1 MEVWRQ
7 GRFCFHPSTHPYLY
21 TAERSD
27 AMLYYLIDYIERLY
41 HPPGFQV
48 IRFIT
53 VRAAL
58 ASITALGIAMVA
70 GRGIIRWLRQQQLG
84 EQVREGDEAGAVSH
98 VHKAG
103 TPTMGGIIILLAV
116 LGATLLWG
124 AIANTYVWL
133 VMLATASLGLLGF
146 ADDYVKTVKKEK
158 DGLPAKVKI
167 AGQVGVGVLVGGVLY
182 FNPAFAD
189 YNSFTFVPF
198 LKNQVLDYDLFRFWE
213 LGVDLGWL
221 VYIPVVIFIITAVS
235 NAVNLTDGLDG
246 LTTGVTAFVSLGL
259 IALVYISGNAQLAT
273 FLNVMFLPGTGELTI
288 FVSAVTAACFGFLWY
303 NGYPATVFMGDTG
316 SLALGGAVGVTILM
330 VRKELLLPLLGIVYF
345 AEAVSVIL
353 QTSYFKYTRRRTGT
367 GKRIFKMAP
376 LHHHFEARGLHEA
389 KIVTRFWI
397 VTAITV
403 IAALLLLRLR

>member
-1 MEVWRQ
+1 
-7 GRFCFHPSTHPYLY
+7 
-21 TAERSD
+21 
-27 AMLYYLIDYIERLY
+27 MLYYLIDYIERLY
-41 HPPGFQV
+41 SPPGFQV

-70 GRGIIRWLRQQQLG
+70 GRGIIRWLRRQQLG
-84 EQVREGDEAGAVSH
+84 ERVREGEAAGAVSH

-133 VMLATASLGLLGF
+133 VMLATAALGLLGF
-146 ADDYVKTVKKEK
+146 ADDYIKTVRKDK

-259 IALVYISGNAQLAT
+259 IALVYISGNAELAA
-273 FLNVMFLPGTGELTI
+273 FLNVMFLPGTGELTV

-316 SLALGGAVGVTILM
+316 SLALGGAVGTTILM

-367 GKRIFKMAP
+367 GQRIFKMAP

>member
-1 MEVWRQ
+1 
-7 GRFCFHPSTHPYLY
+7 
-21 TAERSD
+21 
-27 AMLYYLIDYIERLY
+27 MLYYLIDYIEQVY

-70 GRGIIRWLRQQQLG
+70 GRGIIRWLRRQQLG
-84 EQVREGDEAGAVSH
+84 EQVREGEEAGAVSH

-124 AIANTYVWL
+124 AVANTYVWL
-133 VMLATASLGLLGF
+133 AMAATAGLGALGF

-158 DGLPAKVKI
+158 DGLPAWVKI
-167 AGQVGVGVLVGGVLY
+167 AGQVGIGGAVGAVLY
-182 FNPAFAD
+182 FTPAFSE
-189 YNSFTFVPF
+189 YNTFTFVPF
-198 LKNQVLDYDLFRFWE
+198 LKDQVLDYDLFRFWE
-213 LGVDLGWL
+213 LGLDLGWL

-259 IALVYISGNAQLAT
+259 IALVYISGNANLAS
-273 FLNVMFLPGTGELTI
+273 FLNVMFLPGTGELTV
-288 FVSAVTAACFGFLWY
+288 FVSSVTAACFGFLWY

-316 SLALGGAVGVTILM
+316 SLALGGAVGATILM
-330 VRKELLLPLLGIVYF
+330 ARKELLLPLLGIVYF

-353 QTSYFKYTRRRTGT
+353 QTSYFKYTRRQTGE
-367 GKRIFKMAP
+367 GERIFRMAP
-376 LHHHFEARGLHEA
+376 LHHHFEALGIHEA

>member
-1 MEVWRQ
+1 
-7 GRFCFHPSTHPYLY
+7 
-21 TAERSD
+21 
-27 AMLYYLIDYIERLY
+27 MLYYLIDYIEQLY

-58 ASITALGIAMVA
+58 ASITALVIALFA
-70 GRGIIRWLRQQQLG
+70 GRSIIRWLRRQQLG
-84 EQVREGDEAGAVSH
+84 EQVREGDQAGAVSH

-103 TPTMGGIIILLAV
+103 TPTMGGIIILLSV

-124 AIANTYVWL
+124 AVANTYVWL
-133 VMLATASLGLLGF
+133 AMAATAALGVLGF
-146 ADDYVKTVKKEK
+146 ADDYIKTVKKEK
-158 DGLPAKVKI
+158 EGLLARTKI

-182 FNPAFAD
+182 FHPAFAD
-189 YNSFTFVPF
+189 YNTLTFVPF
-198 LKNQVLDYDLFRFWE
+198 LKDYLLDYDLFRFWE

-221 VYIPVVIFIITAVS
+221 VYVPVVVFIITAVS

-259 IALVYISGNAQLAT
+259 IALVYISGNAELAA
-273 FLNVMFLPGTGELTI
+273 FLNVMFLPGTGELTV
-288 FVSAVTAACFGFLWY
+288 FVASVTASCFGFLWY

-316 SLALGGAVGVTILM
+316 SLALGGAVGTTILM

-353 QTSYFKYTRRRTGT
+353 QTSYFKYTRRQTGE
-367 GKRIFKMAP
+367 GERIFRMAP
-376 LHHHFEARGLHEA
+376 LHHHFEALGLHEA

-403 IAALLLLRLR
+403 IAALLSLRLQ

>member
-1 MEVWRQ
+1 
-7 GRFCFHPSTHPYLY
+7 
-21 TAERSD
+21 
-27 AMLYYLIDYIERLY
+27 MLYYLIDYIEQVY

-48 IRFIT
+48 IRFLT

-58 ASITALGIAMVA
+58 ASITALGIALFA
-70 GRGIIRWLRQQQLG
+70 GRGIIRWLRRQQLG
-84 EQVREGDEAGAVSH
+84 EQVREGEAAGAVSH
-98 VHKAG
+98 GHKAG
-103 TPTMGGIIILLAV
+103 TPTMGGVIILLSV

-124 AIANTYVWL
+124 AVVNTYVWL
-133 VMLATASLGLLGF
+133 AMAATAALGVLGF
-146 ADDYVKTVKKEK
+146 ADDYVKTVKKQK
-158 DGLPAKVKI
+158 DGLPALYKI
-167 AGQVGVGVLVGGVLY
+167 AGQVGVGILVGGVLY
-182 FNPAFAD
+182 FHPQFSE
-189 YNSFTFVPF
+189 YNTLTFVPF
-198 LKNQVLDYDLFRFWE
+198 LKDQLLDYDLFRFWE

-259 IALVYISGNAQLAT
+259 IALVYISGNVELAT

-288 FVSAVTAACFGFLWY
+288 FVSSVTAACFGFLWY

-316 SLALGGAVGVTILM
+316 SLALGGAVGTTILM

-367 GKRIFKMAP
+367 GKRIFRMAP
-376 LHHHFEARGLHEA
+376 LHHHFEALGLHEA

-403 IAALLLLRLR
+403 IAALLSLRLR